1 MDTQG
6 AKKRLYGK
14 WHVVCRFALFTCFLD
29 AVRGQLRYSI
39 PEELEH
45 GAFVGNIAE
54 DLGLDL
60 DKLSARRFRIVSG
73 AKKQYVEVNLEN
85 GVLFVNERI
94 DREELCEQSLSC
106 SFHLQ
111 VVIESPLELYRV
123 EMEILDV
130 NDNSPSFPWTEFNL
144 DISESAAPGSR
155 FPLESAQ
162 DLDVGSNSLR
172 TYLLSV
178 NEHFLLDIQTR
189 SDGSKFAELVLQNQL
204 DREQQSTHQMVLT
217 AVDGGAPERSGTAQ
231 IDVTVL
237 DANDNAPVFDQ
248 SFYRVRLAENAP
260 KGTVVIKLN
269 ASDLDEGPNA
279 DITYSFSGHAPIKVR
294 QLFSVDSR
302 TGEIKVKGV
311 IDYEKARM
319 HEIYVQAKDKG
330 PSAVAV
336 HCKVLVNVLDKNDNL
351 PEVILTS
358 VSTPVQED
366 APPGTVI
373 AVISVMDK
381 DSGENG
387 NVDCEIPHH
396 VPFQLHSS
404 FKNYYTLVTCDFLD
418 REAVAEYNIT
428 LTARDMGSPPL
439 FTRKTILVQVSDVN
453 DNAPHFKQPSYTL
466 YLTENNAPGASIC
479 SVTALDPDSGQNAYL
494 SYSLLDGD
502 IKGMPVSTYVSINS
516 DNGNI
521 YALRSFDHEQLKN
534 FQITVQAQDA
544 GFPPLN
550 NNVSVNIF
558 ILDQNDNAPVIVS
571 PVPQNGTA
579 PSEPVPRS
587 VDAGYLVARI
597 SAVDADSGQN
607 SRLFYQLLQ
616 ATDPSMFSIAL
627 YTGEI
632 RTIRHLV
639 EKDPT
644 RHRLVILVKDNGQ
657 PPLSATVSI
666 ILSVVDSLPDSQP
679 DLGDLSL
686 SPHHSS
692 NFTLYLI
699 VSLGAISFTFLVA
712 IIVLVAVRRLKG
724 RASSGESNF
733 PTISGCCCCCCSRS
747 EASNSTEVF
756 KKSNLNVCMSTGASG
771 CAEATNSNGAL
782 PQVYCYKMCLT
793 PESSKS
799 DFMFLKPCSPVMS
812 VQQNNAKST
821 DYLTS
826 GWSALDRNELAN
838 NRAATPNELK
848 YSNKDWTW
856 TKNQRNLAYKR
867 YSSAN
872 MEGTLTRQQKYEA
885 HGFSCSVA
893 PQYWTWGNHMND
905 CKISFQ
911 EGEVPHY
918 SWTPKYTQPHSKAPD
933 YQHNVYIPGTTSD
946 YSTLKLAP
954 RGELDVYNTFSTFG
968 KKKRFTSSYE
978 QSFDNDDGLIV
989 SNDMFK

>member
-6 AKKRLYGK
+6 AKTRLYGR
-14 WHVVCRFALFTCFLD
+14 WHVLCRCALFACFLD
-29 AVRGQLRYSI
+29 AVWGQIRYSI

-111 VVIESPLELYRV
+111 VVIENPLELYRV
-123 EMEILDV
+123 EMEIMDV

-189 SDGSKFAELVLQNQL
+189 SDGSKFAELVLQTPL
-204 DREQQSTHQMVLT
+204 DREQQSAHQMVLT

-231 IDVTVL
+231 IDITVL

-269 ASDLDEGPNA
+269 ASDLDEGANA

-418 REAVAEYNIT
+418 RETVAEYNIT

-453 DNAPHFKQPSYTL
+453 DNAPTFKQPSYTV
-466 YLTENNAPGASIC
+466 YLTENNAPGASMC

-494 SYSLLDGD
+494 SYSIVEGD
-502 IKGMPVSTYVSINS
+502 IQGMPVSTYVSINS

-558 ILDQNDNAPVIVS
+558 VLDQNDNAPVIVS

-579 PSEPVPRS
+579 PSEAVPRS
-587 VDAGYLVARI
+587 VDAGHLVTKIR
-597 SAVDADSGQN
+597 AVDADAGQN
-607 SRLFYQLLQ
+607 SRLFYQMLQ
-616 ATDPSMFSIAL
+616 ATDPSLFSIAL

-632 RTIRHLV
+632 RTIRQLV

-679 DLGDLSL
+679 DLGDLSQ

-712 IIVLVAVRRLKG
+712 IIVLVAVRKLKG
-724 RASSGESNF
+724 RPSNRESNF
-733 PTISGCCCCCCSRS
+733 PSISGCCCCCCSRA
-747 EASNSTEVF
+747 ETHTTTEVF
-756 KKSNLNVCMSTGASG
+756 KKSNLNVRMSTGA
-771 CAEATNSNGAL
+771 EANGAGAL

-838 NRAATPNELK
+838 NRAATPNEVIQ
-848 YSNKDWTW
+848 SNRPKH
-856 TKNQRNLAYKR
+856 NRR
-867 YSSAN
+867 
-872 MEGTLTRQQKYEA
+872 
-885 HGFSCSVA
+885 
-893 PQYWTWGNHMND
+893 MNTH
-905 CKISFQ
+905 I
-911 EGEVPHY
+911 
-918 SWTPKYTQPHSKAPD
+918 
-933 YQHNVYIPGTTSD
+933 I
-946 YSTLKLAP
+946 
-954 RGELDVYNTFSTFG
+954 
-968 KKKRFTSSYE
+968 
-978 QSFDNDDGLIV
+978 
-989 SNDMFK
+989 

>member
-1 MDTQG
+1 MRQCRGSQMDAQG
-6 AKKRLYGK
+6 VKRTPDWR
-14 WHVVCRFALFTCFLD
+14 WHVLCRLALVACLLD
-29 AVRGQLRYSI
+29 PVWGQLRYSI

-54 DLGLDL
+54 DLGLEV

-73 AKKQYVEVNLEN
+73 AKRQFVEVNLEN

-94 DREELCEQSLSC
+94 DREELSEQSLSC

-111 VVIESPLELYRV
+111 VVIENPLELYRV
-123 EMEILDV
+123 EIEILDV

-178 NEHFLLDIQTR
+178 NDHFLLDIQTR
-189 SDGSKFAELVLQNQL
+189 SDGSKFAELVLQTPL
-204 DREQQSTHQMVLT
+204 DREQQSAHQMVLT
-217 AVDGGAPERSGTAQ
+217 AVDGGTPERSGTAQ
-231 IDVTVL
+231 IDITVL

-269 ASDLDEGPNA
+269 ASDLDEGANA

-294 QLFSVDSR
+294 QLFSVDAR

-373 AVISVMDK
+373 AVISVTDK

-404 FKNYYTLVTCDFLD
+404 FKNYYTLVTSDFLN
-418 REAVAEYNIT
+418 RETVAEYNIT

-439 FTRKTILVQVSDVN
+439 FTRKTLLVQVSDVN
-453 DNAPHFKQPSYTL
+453 DNAPRFKQPSYTV

-479 SVTALDPDSGQNAYL
+479 SVTALDPDSGQNAYI
-494 SYSLLDGD
+494 SYSIIDGD
-502 IKGMPVSTYVSINS
+502 IQAMPVSTYVSINS

-544 GFPPLN
+544 GFPPLHQ
-550 NNVSVNIF
+550 NVSVNIY

-571 PVPQNGTA
+571 PVAQNGTA
-579 PSEPVPRS
+579 PARAVPRS
-587 VDAGYLVARI
+587 ADAGHLVTKIR
-597 SAVDADSGQN
+597 AVDADAGQN
-607 SRLFYQLLQ
+607 SRLLYQLLQ
-616 ATDPSMFSIAL
+616 ATDPSLFSVAL

-632 RTIRHLV
+632 RTIRQLV
-639 EKDPT
+639 ENDPT

-666 ILSVVDSLPDSQP
+666 ILSVVDSLPDSPP
-679 DLGDLSL
+679 DLGDLSQSL
-686 SPHHSS
+686 HHNS
-692 NFTLYLI
+692 NLALYLI
-699 VSLGAISFTFLVA
+699 VSLSAISFTFLVA
-712 IIVLVAVRRLKG
+712 IIVLLAVRKLKG
-724 RASSGESNF
+724 RPPSRESSF
-733 PTISGCCCCCCSRS
+733 PSISTRCCCCSRA
-747 EASNSTEVF
+747 ETHTTTEVF
-756 KKSNLNVCMSTGASG
+756 KKSNLNVRMSTS
-771 CAEATNSNGAL
+771 AEASVGGGGGAM

-799 DFMFLKPCSPVMS
+799 DFMFLKPYSPVMS
-812 VQQNNAKST
+812 AQRNNAKST

-838 NRAATPNELK
+838 NRAVSPNEVIH
-848 YSNKDWTW
+848 TE
-856 TKNQRNLAYKR
+856 TKRCIAR
-867 YSSAN
+867 Y
-872 MEGTLTRQQKYEA
+872 
-885 HGFSCSVA
+885 H
-893 PQYWTWGNHMND
+893 H
-905 CKISFQ
+905 I
-911 EGEVPHY
+911 H
-918 SWTPKYTQPHSKAPD
+918 H
-933 YQHNVYIPGTTSD
+933 
-946 YSTLKLAP
+946 LKLRP
-954 RGELDVYNTFSTFG
+954 PKTLFQLD
-968 KKKRFTSSYE
+968 E
-978 QSFDNDDGLIV
+978 
-989 SNDMFK
+989 

>member
-1 MDTQG
+1 MC
-6 AKKRLYGK
+6 RLAF
-14 WHVVCRFALFTCFLD
+14 FACLLD

-73 AKKQYVEVNLEN
+73 AKRQYVEVNLEN

-111 VVIESPLELYRV
+111 VVIENPLELYRV
-123 EMEILDV
+123 EIEILDV
-130 NDNSPSFPWTEFNL
+130 NDNSPGFPWTEFNL

-178 NEHFLLDIQTR
+178 NDHFLLDIQTR
-189 SDGSKFAELVLQNQL
+189 SDGSKFAELVLQTPL
-204 DREQQSTHQMVLT
+204 DREQQSAHQMVLT

-231 IDVTVL
+231 IDITVL

-269 ASDLDEGPNA
+269 ASDLDEGANA

-294 QLFSVDSR
+294 QLFSVDAR

-373 AVISVMDK
+373 AVISVTDK

-404 FKNYYTLVTCDFLD
+404 FKNYYTLVTSDFLD
-418 REAVAEYNIT
+418 RETVAEYNIT

-439 FTRKTILVQVSDVN
+439 FTRKTLLVQVSDVN
-453 DNAPHFKQPSYTL
+453 DNAPHFKQPSYTV

-494 SYSLLDGD
+494 SYSIIDAD
-502 IKGMPVSTYVSINS
+502 IQAMPVSTYVSINS

-544 GFPPLN
+544 GFPPLHQ
-550 NNVSVNIF
+550 NVSVNIY

-571 PVPQNGTA
+571 PVAQNGTA
-579 PSEPVPRS
+579 PIRAVPRS
-587 VDAGYLVARI
+587 ADAGHLVTKIRA
-597 SAVDADSGQN
+597 ADADAGQN
-607 SRLFYQLLQ
+607 SRLLYQMLQ
-616 ATDPSMFSIAL
+616 ATDPSLFSVAL

-632 RTIRHLV
+632 RTIRQLV

-679 DLGDLSL
+679 DLGDLSQSL
-686 SPHHSS
+686 HHSS
-692 NFTLYLI
+692 NFALYLI
-699 VSLGAISFTFLVA
+699 VSLSAISFTFLVA
-712 IIVLVAVRRLKG
+712 IIVLVAVRKLKG
-724 RASSGESNF
+724 RPSSRESNF
-733 PTISGCCCCCCSRS
+733 PSISPRCCCCCSRA
-747 EASNSTEVF
+747 ETHTTTEVF
-756 KKSNLNVCMSTGASG
+756 KKSNLNVRMSTS
-771 CAEATNSNGAL
+771 AEANGGGGGGGGAM

-799 DFMFLKPCSPVMS
+799 DFMFLKPYSPVMS
-812 VQQNNAKST
+812 AQQNNAKST

-838 NRAATPNELK
+838 NRAATPNEV
-848 YSNKDWTW
+848 
-856 TKNQRNLAYKR
+856 TK
-867 YSSAN
+867 
-872 MEGTLTRQQKYEA
+872 
-885 HGFSCSVA
+885 
-893 PQYWTWGNHMND
+893 
-905 CKISFQ
+905 
-911 EGEVPHY
+911 EV
-918 SWTPKYTQPHSKAPD
+918 
-933 YQHNVYIPGTTSD
+933 HNTAEKGY
-946 YSTLKLAP
+946 
-954 RGELDVYNTFSTFG
+954 
-968 KKKRFTSSYE
+968 
-978 QSFDNDDGLIV
+978 
-989 SNDMFK
+989 